1 MKKLLLAVAL
11 LPLAAHAGSLYL
23 CKTYSGGM
31 FWSQTHCNVHNALID
46 SIVSVPD
53 SLPFDQQVRLAQQQR
68 QPGAG
73 VSAPQLGN
81 GAVPTSPAANP
92 QADCNSLDAR
102 SRQLNGMAR
111 QRQSTGGRDAIR
123 REQDAVSDQQ
133 SSLRCW

>member
-1 MKKLLLAVAL
+1 
-11 LPLAAHAGSLYL
+11 
-23 CKTYSGGM
+23 M
-31 FWSQTHCNVHNALID
+31 FWSQTHCNMHNALIN

-68 QPGAG
+68 QPGAA
-73 VSAPQLGN
+73 VSAPQPGN